1 MNLLLAITIKNLL
14 TPGNPN
20 WKISFVSTK
29 YIVKFLGKAIG
40 KKAKIINEIQIKL
53 KQNLDKEEHGMIQNN
68 IMRKQPKKFHNST
81 NLKNKT
87 C

>member
-1 MNLLLAITIKNLL
+1 MNLLLAFKIKNLL
-14 TPGNPN
+14 TPGTPN

-29 YIVKFLGKAIG
+29 DIVTFLGKAIG
-40 KKAKIINEIQIKL
+40 KKAKTINEIQIKL
-53 KQNLDKEEHGMIQNN
+53 KQNLDKEEHDMIQNN
-68 IMRKQPKKFHNST
+68 MRKQPKKFHNST